1 MHQTKAKA
9 MYSMRPIAANN
20 DMVINVSTEYSQ
32 LIIIMFYYT
41 LHATG
46 K

>member
-1 MHQTKAKA
+1 MHQTKAEA
-9 MYSMRPIAANN
+9 MYSMRAIAANN
-20 DMVINVSTEYSQ
+20 YMVINVSTEYSQ

-41 LHATG
+41 LQATG